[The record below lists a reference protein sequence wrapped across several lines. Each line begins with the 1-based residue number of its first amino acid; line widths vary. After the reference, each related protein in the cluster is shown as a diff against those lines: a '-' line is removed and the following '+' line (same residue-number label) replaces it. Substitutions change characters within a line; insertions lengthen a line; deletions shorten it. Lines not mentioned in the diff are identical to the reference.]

1 MCEQVVQQQQAGQ
14 QQQEA
19 AEATTAAVREVWER
33 LERLDWNSGIWSRE
47 FIFLSDLKKF
57 LEKLALGP
65 GMRLGRY
72 EGDLYQQQVKRQQQ
86 QQSAGIPN
94 RMSLLEKAIA
104 IVQKEGIQE
113 SRAMIISEAEHKSK
127 HFFTGPKTMKAIRT

>member
-1 MCEQVVQQQQAGQ
+1 MREQVVQQQQAGQ

-19 AEATTAAVREVWER
+19 TEATTAAVSEVWKR

-65 GMRLGRY
+65 GVRLGRC
-72 EGDLYQQQVKRQQQ
+72 EEDLYQQQVKRQQQ
-86 QQSAGIPN
+86 QRSAGVPN
-94 RMSLLEKAIA
+94 RMSLREKSIA
-104 IVQKEGIQE
+104 VV
-113 SRAMIISEAEHKSK
+113 
-127 HFFTGPKTMKAIRT
+127 

>member
-1 MCEQVVQQQQAGQ
+1 MREQEVQQQQAGQ

-19 AEATTAAVREVWER
+19 TEATTAAVSEVWER

-65 GMRLGRY
+65 GVRLGRC
-72 EGDLYQQQVKRQQQ
+72 EEDLYQQQVKRQQQ
-86 QQSAGIPN
+86 QQSAGVPN
-94 RMSLLEKAIA
+94 RMSLRKKGIA
-104 IVQKEGIQE
+104 VVQEEGV
-113 SRAMIISEAEHKSK
+113 
-127 HFFTGPKTMKAIRT
+127 

>member
-19 AEATTAAVREVWER
+19 AEATTAAVSEVWER

-65 GMRLGRY
+65 GVRLGRC
-72 EGDLYQQQVKRQQQ
+72 EEDLYQQQVKRQQQ
-86 QQSAGIPN
+86 QRSAGVPN
-94 RMSLLEKAIA
+94 RMSLREKSIA
-104 IVQKEGIQE
+104 VV
-113 SRAMIISEAEHKSK
+113 
-127 HFFTGPKTMKAIRT
+127 

>member
-19 AEATTAAVREVWER
+19 TEATKAVVREVWER

-57 LEKLALGP
+57 LDKLALGP
-65 GMRLGRY
+65 GVRLGRC
-72 EGDLYQQQVKRQQQ
+72 EEDLYQQQAKRQQQ
-86 QQSAGIPN
+86 QQLAGVPN
-94 RMSLLEKAIA
+94 RMSLRKKGIA
-104 IVQKEGIQE
+104 VIQE
-113 SRAMIISEAEHKSK
+113 E
-127 HFFTGPKTMKAIRT
+127 GV